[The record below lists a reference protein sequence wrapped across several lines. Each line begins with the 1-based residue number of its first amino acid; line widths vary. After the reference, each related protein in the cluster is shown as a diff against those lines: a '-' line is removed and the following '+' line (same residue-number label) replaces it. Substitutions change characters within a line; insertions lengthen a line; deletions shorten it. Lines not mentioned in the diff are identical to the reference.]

1 MKKNEIEIKKKNQDV
16 NKRIEI
22 EKELNIQRNAKNR
35 KKGLNASDIKM
46 NHLNYYNEIAKN
58 NIHNLMNNPTLKEIE
73 RITSNESV
81 FDQLKAKE
89 QSKDLSKFLDNLPL
103 KRVERINYKGKEIGK
118 MRKSLGVYCQ
128 DNPYVF
134 IDKERAGK
142 FASHLFEKRKREA
155 SANYKPVESIDNLY
169 KKDLSKKRSDTFNFK
184 NLTTSNNESWI
195 QKYKRN
201 GNSKNKIS
209 PNQNSRFNTE
219 VTDNN
224 IENKKY
230 VKTKIEVNKN
240 KSNYRL
246 DKGRNKM
253 NEYLNKK
260 VIEANGKNNEIG
272 RSFTKNERNL
282 NLNINTFHISNKRDN
297 NNSINNHLHRNSNYN
312 NGNNMIN
319 NDFPKRTLTMNYSE
333 NKVKLDSRHIQSN
346 YTKGNHKE
354 LSIGEKRP
362 LNNYIKIN
370 STTNIYGR
378 NNLTKKKE
386 ENDNRINVRI
396 RRRNENNNN
405 NNNNDRTNIKV
416 RKNEEI
422 VKRNDNRGYRRLNT
436 QN

>member
-1 MKKNEIEIKKKNQDV
+1 MKKNEIEIKKNNQNV
-16 NKRIEI
+16 KKRTEL

-46 NHLNYYNEIAKN
+46 NQLNYYNEIAKN

-103 KRVERINYKGKEIGK
+103 KRVERINYKEKEIGK

-128 DNPYVF
+128 NNPYVF

-155 SANYKPVESIDNLY
+155 SANYKPMESIDNLY

-184 NLTTSNNESWI
+184 NLTNSNNESWI
-195 QKYKRN
+195 QKYKKS

-209 PNQNSRFNTE
+209 SNQNSRFNTE
-219 VTDNN
+219 ISDNN
-224 IENKKY
+224 IENKKF
-230 VKTKIEVNKN
+230 VKIKIEVNKN

-246 DKGRNKM
+246 DKGKDKM
-253 NEYLNKK
+253 NEYLINKK
-260 VIEANGKNNEIG
+260 DIQTKGNEFG

-282 NLNINTFHISNKRDN
+282 NLNINTFHISNKIDN
-297 NNSINNHLHRNSNYN
+297 NDNKNNIYINDNYN
-312 NGNNMIN
+312 NGNNMTN
-319 NDFPKRTLTMNYSE
+319 NEFPKRTLTMNHSE
-333 NKVKLDSRHIQSN
+333 NKIKLDSRHIQNN
-346 YTKGNHKE
+346 YTKSNQKE
-354 LSIGEKRP
+354 LSIGEKRT
-362 LNNYIKIN
+362 LNNNIKIN
-370 STTNIYGR
+370 STSNIYGR
-378 NNLTKKKE
+378 NNITKKNE
-386 ENDNRINVRI
+386 ENENKINVRI
-396 RRRNENNNN
+396 RKRNENNNN
-405 NNNNDRTNIKV
+405 NNERTNIKV
-416 RKNEEI
+416 KKNEEMI
-422 VKRNDNRGYRRLNT
+422 KKNDNRVYRRLNT

>member
-1 MKKNEIEIKKKNQDV
+1 MKKNEIEIKKNNQNI
-16 NKRIEI
+16 NKRTEI

-103 KRVERINYKGKEIGK
+103 KRVERINYKEKEIGK

-128 DNPYVF
+128 NNPYVF

-155 SANYKPVESIDNLY
+155 SANYKPMESIDNLY

-184 NLTTSNNESWI
+184 NLTNSNNESWI
-195 QKYKRN
+195 QKYKKS

-209 PNQNSRFNTE
+209 SNQNSRFNTE
-219 VTDNN
+219 IFDNN
-224 IENKKY
+224 IENKKF
-230 VKTKIEVNKN
+230 VKIKIEVNKN

-246 DKGRNKM
+246 DKGKDKM
-253 NEYLNKK
+253 NEYLINKK
-260 VIEANGKNNEIG
+260 DIQTKGNEFG

-282 NLNINTFHISNKRDN
+282 NLNINTFHISNKIDN
-297 NNSINNHLHRNSNYN
+297 NDSKNKNNIYRNDNYN
-312 NGNNMIN
+312 NGNNMTN

-333 NKVKLDSRHIQSN
+333 NKIKLDSRYIQNN
-346 YTKGNHKE
+346 YTRGNHKE
-354 LSIGEKRP
+354 LSIGEKRT
-362 LNNYIKIN
+362 LNNNIKIN
-370 STTNIYGR
+370 STSNIYGN

-396 RRRNENNNN
+396 RRLNENNNN
-405 NNNNDRTNIKV
+405 NNNNERTNIKV
-416 RKNEEI
+416 K
-422 VKRNDNRGYRRLNT
+422 KMKK
-436 QN
+436 